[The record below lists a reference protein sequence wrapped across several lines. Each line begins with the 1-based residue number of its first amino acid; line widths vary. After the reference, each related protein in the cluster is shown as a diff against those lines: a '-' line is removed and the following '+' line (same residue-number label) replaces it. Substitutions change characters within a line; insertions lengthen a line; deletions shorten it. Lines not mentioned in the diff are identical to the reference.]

1 MLAADL
7 ALLSSGALL
16 LVGMLTG
23 SWKYRRM
30 MASPTVQA
38 PVYVDI
44 AHRAS
49 LMYSF
54 AALVLWALAQ
64 RSVFSNAVNLAAV
77 AANLIFYVA
86 AIAAYVLHGLLQD
99 TDNQLRRPHRLG
111 SGELSPGLMR
121 AFMGALM
128 VAEIGGAGVLL
139 LGAARGLA

>member
-23 SWKYRRM
+23 RWKYRRM

-121 AFMGALM
+121 AFMAALTA
-128 VAEIGGAGVLL
+128 AEIGGAGVLL